1 MGTGDIAVDKIEV
14 TALVGK
20 ADKGTSQQSN
30 IYHNVGCDKCY
41 KVNLS

>member
-20 ADKGTSQQSN
+20 ADNGTIQQSN

-41 KVNLS
+41 KPK